1 MEEPAANNS
10 DGPIV
15 NPAPSEP
22 TAPDRA
28 ARVEHRP
35 KIADVFLAYVA
46 AMVLGLVAIVVA
58 MLALVIVLMM
68 QGKAPEELQAWLTAR
83 PAAALLL
90 TNLPFQLA
98 CLTVA
103 FLWRWHRGKTPV
115 RRHLAL
121 TAPGFTG
128 AQWIIVLLAS
138 GVPLAV
144 SLLAASS
151 LPSFSSTAGLTD
163 AWSTMG
169 VASAAVWVLY
179 IGLAPGICE
188 EMLFRGLI
196 LRRMLRRWGPV
207 LSITLSSILFAI
219 AHVDPPAMALA
230 FTLGIW
236 LGYLAWRTGSILPSI
251 ATHIVVNSMWNLA
264 QITTRQAALSDATVW
279 TISGIIFAASVLCF
293 ILTIRLLSSRRP
305 PALDEA
311 APSEVRPAGSAPA
324 GVVE

>member
-1 MEEPAANNS
+1 MNEVPAR
-10 DGPIV
+10 D
-15 NPAPSEP
+15 PAPPQPGAAPQPDATQGVVVPPS
-22 TAPDRA
+22 TAAPSRA
-28 ARVEHRP
+28 PV
-35 KIADVFLAYVA
+35 ADVFLAF
-46 AMVLGLVAIVVA
+46 VVA
-58 MLALVIVLMM
+58 MFAGLLGIVVVMAALVISRMA
-68 QGKAPEELQAWLTAR
+68 QGHPPESIQEWLTAR

-98 CLTVA
+98 CFSVA
-103 FLWRWHRGKTPV
+103 ILWRWHRGKTPV

-138 GVPLAV
+138 GVPFAV
-144 SLLAASS
+144 SLLAASA

-196 LRRMLRRWGPV
+196 FRRLLRRWGIV
-207 LSITLSSILFAI
+207 GSLAVSSALFAI

-236 LGYLAWRTGSILPSI
+236 LGYLTWRTGSILPSI
-251 ATHIVVNSMWNLA
+251 ATHVTVNSLWNLG
-264 QITTRQAALSDATVW
+264 QITTRQVALSEATVW

-293 ILTIRLLSSRRP
+293 ILAIRLLSSRRP
-305 PALDEA
+305 PA
-311 APSEVRPAGSAPA
+311 
-324 GVVE
+324 VVATSP